1 MDDTQDTLKE
11 LRREVFYEI
20 AHMDY
25 EHHND
30 LHLLWHKIGAQYL
43 GDHAITITL
52 GDGRK
57 AKLTFE
63 WDEESD

>member
-1 MDDTQDTLKE
+1 MDDTQETLKE

-43 GDHAITITL
+43 
-52 GDGRK
+52 
-57 AKLTFE
+57 
-63 WDEESD
+63 

>member
-1 MDDTQDTLKE
+1 
-11 LRREVFYEI
+11 
-20 AHMDY
+20 MDY

-30 LHLLWHKIGAQYL
+30 LHLLWHKIGAQCL

-63 WDEESD
+63 WDEERD